1 MMSKQLQVYAVIS
14 MNHQQLKA
22 IQSSLNSHRD
32 LAKLNMTRTKETS
45 MKTST
50 PKNKSVG
57 ISDLLISHFTMFSI
71 VEQWHDT
78 VT

>member
-22 IQSSLNSHRD
+22 VQSSLNRD

-50 PKNKSVG
+50 PKNKSKFLH
-57 ISDLLISHFTMFSI
+57 ILDLRRLASLIC
-71 VEQWHDT
+71 
-78 VT
+78 